1 VGKSPKVEEMRMRAI
16 TQGKY
21 GLDSLVLSEIPTP
34 RIESE
39 QILVKVEAASI
50 YAAVLHLITADISLI
65 RLLAGF
71 RKPRMRP
78 GQSFAGTVI
87 EIGSEVKDL
96 KVGDRVCG
104 TAPGAL
110 AELVVAR
117 AKRVALLPKGVG
129 FDEASTIPV
138 SAGTA
143 LQAVRKHGQ
152 VSDGQKVLIIG
163 ASGCVGSFA
172 VQIAIGIGAEVTGV
186 CRGSKKSYVRT
197 LGAHQAI
204 DYESE
209 SITGAFDCI
218 IDASS
223 FLSIK
228 QLRKLLKSGGRLVI
242 VGAAANHGSSG
253 LSRLVATAL
262 LSLFIKESIK
272 SFIQSEDKDELPLLL
287 EDLARKRIN
296 PVIDKKFPLEFS
308 AQAVEH
314 FASGKASG
322 HIVVSPSL

>member
-1 VGKSPKVEEMRMRAI
+1 MRAI
-16 TQGKY
+16 TQGEY
-21 GLDSLVLSEIPTP
+21 GLDSLALSEIPTP
-34 RIESE
+34 RIKSE
-39 QILVKVEAASI
+39 QILVKVEAASV
-50 YAAVLHLITADISLI
+50 YAAVLHLITADISI
-65 RLLAGF
+65 VRLFAGL
-71 RKPRMRP
+71 RKPRMHP

-87 EIGSEVKDL
+87 GIGSEVKDL

-104 TAPGAL
+104 TAPGAF
-110 AELVVAR
+110 ADVVVAR
-117 AKRVALLPKGVG
+117 AKRVAVLPDRVD

-138 SAGTA
+138 SASTA

-152 VSDGQKVLIIG
+152 VGAGQKVLIIG

-172 VQIAIGIGAEVTGV
+172 VQIAVGLGAEVTGV

-197 LGAHQAI
+197 LGAHQVI

-218 IDASS
+218 IDTSS

-228 QLRKLLKSGGRLVI
+228 QLRRSLKSSGRLVI
-242 VGAAANHGSSG
+242 VGSAANPGSSG
-253 LSRLVATAL
+253 LSRLMATAL

-272 SFIQSEDKDELPLLL
+272 AFTQSENKDDLSVLL
-287 EDLARKRIN
+287 EDLARKRIT
-296 PVIDKKFPLEFS
+296 PVIAKKLPLELS

-314 FASGKASG
+314 FASGKACG
-322 HIVVSPSL
+322 HVIISPSL

>member
-1 VGKSPKVEEMRMRAI
+1 MRAI
-16 TQGKY
+16 TQGRY

-34 RIESE
+34 KIGSK
-39 QILVKVEAASI
+39 QVLVKVEAASV
-50 YAAVLHLITADISLI
+50 YAAVLHLITADISLV
-65 RLLAGF
+65 RLFAGL

-87 EIGSEVKDL
+87 EIGSEVEDL
-96 KVGDRVCG
+96 KVGNRVCG
-104 TAPGAL
+104 TAPGAF
-110 AELVVAR
+110 ADLVVAR
-117 AKRVALLPKGVG
+117 AKRVAVLPDSVG

-138 SAGTA
+138 SASTA

-152 VSDGQKVLIIG
+152 VGAGQKVLIIG

-172 VQIAIGIGAEVTGV
+172 VQIAVGLGAEVTGV

-197 LGAHQAI
+197 LGAHQVI

-218 IDASS
+218 IDTSS

-228 QLRKLLKSGGRLVI
+228 QLRRLLKSSGRLVI
-242 VGAAANHGSSG
+242 VGSAANPGSSG
-253 LSRLVATAL
+253 LSRLMATAL

-272 SFIQSEDKDELPLLL
+272 AFIQSENKDDLSVLL
-287 EDLARKRIN
+287 EDLARKRIT
-296 PVIDKKFPLEFS
+296 PTIAKKLPLELS

-314 FASGKASG
+314 FASGKACG
-322 HIVVSPSL
+322 HVIISPSL

>member
-1 VGKSPKVEEMRMRAI
+1 MRAI

-34 RIESE
+34 KIGSK
-39 QILVKVEAASI
+39 QVLVKVEAASV
-50 YAAVLHLITADISLI
+50 YAAVLHLITADISLV
-65 RLLAGF
+65 RLFAGL

-96 KVGDRVCG
+96 KVGNRVCG
-104 TAPGAL
+104 TAPGAF
-110 AELVVAR
+110 ADLVVVR
-117 AKRVALLPKGVG
+117 AKRVAVLPDSVG

-138 SAGTA
+138 SASTA

-152 VSDGQKVLIIG
+152 VGAGQKVLIIG

-172 VQIAIGIGAEVTGV
+172 VQIAVGLGAEVTGV
-186 CRGSKKSYVRT
+186 CRGSKKSYVES
-197 LGAHQAI
+197 LGADQVIA
-204 DYESE
+204 YESE

-218 IDASS
+218 IDTSS
-223 FLSIK
+223 FLSIN
-228 QLRKLLKSGGRLVI
+228 QLRRLLKSSGRLVI
-242 VGAAANHGSSG
+242 VGSAANPGSSG
-253 LSRLVATAL
+253 LSRLMATAL

-272 SFIQSEDKDELPLLL
+272 AFTQSENKDDLSVLL
-287 EDLARKRIN
+287 EDLASKRIT
-296 PVIDKKFPLEFS
+296 PVIAKKLPLELS

-314 FASGKASG
+314 FASGKACG
-322 HIVVSPSL
+322 HVIISPSL

>member
-1 VGKSPKVEEMRMRAI
+1 MRAI

-34 RIESE
+34 KIGSK
-39 QILVKVEAASI
+39 QVLVKVEAASV
-50 YAAVLHLITADISLI
+50 YAAVLHLITADISLV
-65 RLLAGF
+65 RLFAGL

-87 EIGSEVKDL
+87 EIGSEVEDL
-96 KVGDRVCG
+96 KVGNRVCG
-104 TAPGAL
+104 TAPGAF
-110 AELVVAR
+110 ADLVVAR
-117 AKRVALLPKGVG
+117 AKRVAVLPDSVG

-138 SAGTA
+138 SASTA

-152 VSDGQKVLIIG
+152 VGAGQKVLIIG

-172 VQIAIGIGAEVTGV
+172 VQIAVGLGAEVTGV

-197 LGAHQAI
+197 LGAHQVI

-218 IDASS
+218 IDTSS

-228 QLRKLLKSGGRLVI
+228 QLRRLLKSSGRLVI
-242 VGAAANHGSSG
+242 VGSAANPGSSG
-253 LSRLVATAL
+253 LSRLMATAL

-272 SFIQSEDKDELPLLL
+272 AFTQSENKDDLSVLL

-296 PVIDKKFPLEFS
+296 PTIAKKLPLELS

-314 FASGKASG
+314 FASGKACG
-322 HIVVSPSL
+322 HVIISPSL

>member
-1 VGKSPKVEEMRMRAI
+1 MRAI
-16 TQGKY
+16 TQREY
-21 GLDSLVLSEIPTP
+21 GLDSFALSEIPTP
-34 RIESE
+34 KIDTE
-39 QILVKVEAASI
+39 QILVKVEAASV
-50 YAAVLHLITADISLI
+50 YAAVLHLTTADISLV
-65 RLLAGF
+65 RLFAGL

-104 TAPGAL
+104 TAPGAF
-110 AELVVAR
+110 ADLVVAR
-117 AKRVALLPKGVG
+117 AKRVAPLPNSVG
-129 FDEASTIPV
+129 FDDASTIPV
-138 SAGTA
+138 SASTA

-152 VSDGQKVLIIG
+152 VSSGQKVLIIG

-172 VQIAIGIGAEVTGV
+172 VQIAVGLGAEVTGV

-197 LGAHQAI
+197 LGAHQGI
-204 DYESE
+204 DYELE

-218 IDASS
+218 IDTSS

-228 QLRKLLKSGGRLVI
+228 QLRRLLKSGGRLVI
-242 VGAAANHGSSG
+242 VGSAANHGSSG
-253 LSRLVATAL
+253 LSRLMATAL
-262 LSLFIKESIK
+262 LSLFIKESLK
-272 SFIQSEDKDELPLLL
+272 AFTQSENKDDLSVLL

-296 PVIDKKFPLEFS
+296 PVIDKKFPLELS

-314 FASGKASG
+314 FASGKACG
-322 HIVVSPSL
+322 HVIISPSL

>member
-1 VGKSPKVEEMRMRAI
+1 MRAI

-34 RIESE
+34 KIGSK
-39 QILVKVEAASI
+39 QVLVKVEAASV
-50 YAAVLHLITADISLI
+50 YAAVLHLITADISLV
-65 RLLAGF
+65 RLFAGL

-96 KVGDRVCG
+96 KVGNRVCG
-104 TAPGAL
+104 TVPGAF
-110 AELVVAR
+110 ADLVVAR
-117 AKRVALLPKGVG
+117 AKRVAVLPDSVG

-138 SAGTA
+138 SASTA

-152 VSDGQKVLIIG
+152 VGAGQKVLIIG

-172 VQIAIGIGAEVTGV
+172 VQIAVGLGAEVTGV

-197 LGAHQAI
+197 LGAHQVI

-218 IDASS
+218 IDTSS
-223 FLSIK
+223 FLSIN
-228 QLRKLLKSGGRLVI
+228 QLRRLLKSSGRLVI
-242 VGAAANHGSSG
+242 VGSAANPGSSG
-253 LSRLVATAL
+253 LSRLMATAL

-272 SFIQSEDKDELPLLL
+272 AFTQSENKDDLSVLL

-296 PVIDKKFPLEFS
+296 PVIDKKFPLEFA
-308 AQAVEH
+308 AQAVEY
-314 FASGKASG
+314 FASGKSSG
-322 HIVVSPSL
+322 HIVVSPSLQ

>member
-1 VGKSPKVEEMRMRAI
+1 MRAI

-34 RIESE
+34 KIGSK
-39 QILVKVEAASI
+39 QVLVKVEAASV
-50 YAAVLHLITADISLI
+50 YAAVLHLITADISLV
-65 RLLAGF
+65 RLFAGL

-87 EIGSEVKDL
+87 EIGSEVEDL
-96 KVGDRVCG
+96 KVGNRVCG
-104 TAPGAL
+104 TAPGAF
-110 AELVVAR
+110 ADLVVAR
-117 AKRVALLPKGVG
+117 AKRVAALPDSVG

-138 SAGTA
+138 SASTA

-152 VSDGQKVLIIG
+152 VGAGQKVLIIG

-172 VQIAIGIGAEVTGV
+172 VQIAVGLGAEVTGV

-197 LGAHQAI
+197 LGAHQVI

-218 IDASS
+218 IDTSS

-228 QLRKLLKSGGRLVI
+228 QLRRLLKSSGRLVI
-242 VGAAANHGSSG
+242 VGSAANPGSSG
-253 LSRLVATAL
+253 LSRLMATAL

-272 SFIQSEDKDELPLLL
+272 AFTQSENKDDLSVLL
-287 EDLARKRIN
+287 EDLARKRIT
-296 PVIDKKFPLEFS
+296 PTIAKKLPLELS

-314 FASGKASG
+314 FASGKACG
-322 HIVVSPSL
+322 HVIISPSL

>member
-1 VGKSPKVEEMRMRAI
+1 MRAI
-16 TQGKY
+16 TQGQY
-21 GLDSLVLSEIPTP
+21 GLDSLALSEIPTP
-34 RIESE
+34 KIESE
-39 QILVKVEAASI
+39 QILVKVEAASV
-50 YAAVLHLITADISLI
+50 YAAVLHLITADISI
-65 RLLAGF
+65 VRLFEGF
-71 RKPRMRP
+71 RKPRMQP

-104 TAPGAL
+104 TAPGAF
-110 AELVVAR
+110 ADLVVAR
-117 AKRVALLPKGVG
+117 AKRVAVLPNGVG

-138 SAGTA
+138 SAITA

-152 VSDGQKVLIIG
+152 VGAGQKVLIIG

-172 VQIAIGIGAEVTGV
+172 VQISVGLGAEVTGV

-197 LGAHQAI
+197 LGAQQVI

-209 SITGAFDCI
+209 SISGSFDCI

-228 QLRKLLKSGGRLVI
+228 QLRRFLVSGGRLVI
-242 VGAAANHGSSG
+242 VGSAANPGSSG
-253 LSRLVATAL
+253 LSRLIKTAL
-262 LSLFIKESIK
+262 LSFFIKESMK
-272 SFIQSEDKDELPLLL
+272 AFLASENKDDLSMLL
-287 EDLARKRIN
+287 EELARKQIN
-296 PVIDKKFPLEFS
+296 PVIDKKFPLELS

-314 FASGKASG
+314 FASGKACG
-322 HIVVSPSL
+322 HVIISPSL

>member
-1 VGKSPKVEEMRMRAI
+1 MRAI

-34 RIESE
+34 KIGSK
-39 QILVKVEAASI
+39 QVLVKVEAASV
-50 YAAVLHLITADISLI
+50 YAAVLHLITADISLV
-65 RLLAGF
+65 RLFAGL

-96 KVGDRVCG
+96 KVGNRVCG
-104 TAPGAL
+104 TVPGAF
-110 AELVVAR
+110 ADLVVVR
-117 AKRVALLPKGVG
+117 AKRVAVLPDSVG

-138 SAGTA
+138 SASTA

-152 VSDGQKVLIIG
+152 VGAGQKVLIIG

-172 VQIAIGIGAEVTGV
+172 VQIAVGLGAEVTGV

-197 LGAHQAI
+197 LGAHQVI

-218 IDASS
+218 IDTSS
-223 FLSIK
+223 FLSIN
-228 QLRKLLKSGGRLVI
+228 QLRRLLKSSGRLVI
-242 VGAAANHGSSG
+242 VGSAANPGSSG
-253 LSRLVATAL
+253 LSRQMATAL

-272 SFIQSEDKDELPLLL
+272 AFTQSENKDDLSVLL
-287 EDLARKRIN
+287 EDLARKRIT
-296 PVIDKKFPLEFS
+296 PTIAKKLPLELS

-314 FASGKASG
+314 FASGKACG
-322 HIVVSPSL
+322 HVIISPSL

>member
-1 VGKSPKVEEMRMRAI
+1 MRAI

-65 RLLAGF
+65 RLLAGL

-96 KVGDRVCG
+96 NVGDRVCG

-117 AKRVALLPKGVG
+117 AKRVALLPNGVG

-152 VSDGQKVLIIG
+152 VSAGQKVLIIG

-172 VQIAIGIGAEVTGV
+172 VQIAIGLGAEVTGV

-197 LGAHQAI
+197 LGAHQVI

-209 SITGAFDCI
+209 LITGAFDCI

-228 QLRKLLKSGGRLVI
+228 QLRRLLKSGGRLVI

>member
-1 VGKSPKVEEMRMRAI
+1 MRAI
-16 TQGKY
+16 TQGEY
-21 GLDSLVLSEIPTP
+21 GLDSLALSEIPTP
-34 RIESE
+34 RIKSE
-39 QILVKVEAASI
+39 QILVKVEAASV
-50 YAAVLHLITADISLI
+50 YAAVLHLITADISI
-65 RLLAGF
+65 VRLFAGL
-71 RKPRMRP
+71 RKPRMHP

-104 TAPGAL
+104 TAPGAF
-110 AELVVAR
+110 ADLVVAR
-117 AKRVALLPKGVG
+117 AKRVAVLPNGVG

-138 SAGTA
+138 SASTA

-152 VSDGQKVLIIG
+152 VGSGQKVLIIG

-172 VQIAIGIGAEVTGV
+172 VQIAVGLGAEVTGV
-186 CRGSKKSYVRT
+186 CRGSKKSYVRA
-197 LGAHQAI
+197 LGAQQVI

-209 SITGAFDCI
+209 SISGSFDCI

-228 QLRKLLKSGGRLVI
+228 QLRRLLVSGGRLVI
-242 VGAAANHGSSG
+242 VGSAANPGSSG
-253 LSRLVATAL
+253 LSRLMKTAL
-262 LSLFIKESIK
+262 LSFFIKESMK
-272 SFIQSEDKDELPLLL
+272 AFTQSENKDDLSMLL
-287 EDLARKRIN
+287 EELARKQIN
-296 PVIDKKFPLEFS
+296 PVIDKKFPLELS

-322 HIVVSPSL
+322 HVIISPYL

>member
-1 VGKSPKVEEMRMRAI
+1 MRVI
-16 TQGKY
+16 TQREY
-21 GLDSLVLSEIPTP
+21 GLDSFALSEIPTP
-34 RIESE
+34 KIDTE
-39 QILVKVEAASI
+39 QILVKVEAASV
-50 YAAVLHLITADISLI
+50 YAAVLHLTTADISLA
-65 RLLAGF
+65 RLFAGL

-87 EIGSEVKDL
+87 EIGSEVKGL

-104 TAPGAL
+104 TASGAF
-110 AELVVAR
+110 ADLVVAR
-117 AKRVALLPKGVG
+117 AKRVAVLPNGVG

-138 SAGTA
+138 SASTA

-152 VSDGQKVLIIG
+152 VGAGQRVLIIG

-172 VQIAIGIGAEVTGV
+172 VQIAKGLGAEVSGV
-186 CRGSKKSYVRT
+186 CRGSKKSYVES
-197 LGAHQAI
+197 LGADQVI

-209 SITGAFDCI
+209 SITGVYDCI

-228 QLRKLLKSGGRLVI
+228 QLRRLLKSGGRLVI

-253 LSRLVATAL
+253 LRRLMATAV
-262 LSLFIKESIK
+262 LSLFVKESMK
-272 SFIQSEDKDELPLLL
+272 SFLASENRDELSILL

-296 PVIDKKFPLEFS
+296 PVIDKKFPLELS

-314 FASGKASG
+314 FASGKACG
-322 HIVVSPSL
+322 HVIISPSL

>member
-1 VGKSPKVEEMRMRAI
+1 MRVI
-16 TQGKY
+16 TQRKY

-34 RIESE
+34 KIGSK
-39 QILVKVEAASI
+39 QVLVKVEAASV
-50 YAAVLHLITADISLI
+50 YAAVLHLITADISLV
-65 RLLAGF
+65 RLFAGL

-87 EIGSEVKDL
+87 EIGSEVEDL
-96 KVGDRVCG
+96 KVGNRVCG
-104 TAPGAL
+104 TAPGAF
-110 AELVVAR
+110 ADLVVAR
-117 AKRVALLPKGVG
+117 AKRVAVLPDSVG

-138 SAGTA
+138 SASTA

-152 VSDGQKVLIIG
+152 VGAGQKVLIIG

-172 VQIAIGIGAEVTGV
+172 VQIAVGLGAEVTGV

-197 LGAHQAI
+197 LGAHQVI
-204 DYESE
+204 YYESE

-218 IDASS
+218 IDTSS

-228 QLRKLLKSGGRLVI
+228 QLRRLLKSSGRLVI
-242 VGAAANHGSSG
+242 VGSAANPGSSG
-253 LSRLVATAL
+253 LSRLMATAL

-272 SFIQSEDKDELPLLL
+272 AFTQSENKDDLSVLL
-287 EDLARKRIN
+287 EDLARKRIT
-296 PVIDKKFPLEFS
+296 PTIAKKLPLELS

-314 FASGKASG
+314 FASGKACG
-322 HIVVSPSL
+322 HVIISPSL

>member
-1 VGKSPKVEEMRMRAI
+1 MRAI

-34 RIESE
+34 KIGSK
-39 QILVKVEAASI
+39 QVLVKVEAASV
-50 YAAVLHLITADISLI
+50 YAAVLHLITADISLV
-65 RLLAGF
+65 RLFAGL

-96 KVGDRVCG
+96 KVGNRVCG
-104 TAPGAL
+104 TAPGAF
-110 AELVVAR
+110 ADLVVAR
-117 AKRVALLPKGVG
+117 AKRVAVLPDSVG

-138 SAGTA
+138 SASTA

-152 VSDGQKVLIIG
+152 VGAGQKVLIIG

-172 VQIAIGIGAEVTGV
+172 VQIAVGLGAEVTGV
-186 CRGSKKSYVRT
+186 CRGSKKSYVES
-197 LGAHQAI
+197 LGADQVIA
-204 DYESE
+204 YESE

-218 IDASS
+218 IDTSS
-223 FLSIK
+223 FLSIN
-228 QLRKLLKSGGRLVI
+228 QLRRLLKSSGRLVI
-242 VGAAANHGSSG
+242 VGSAANPGSSG
-253 LSRLVATAL
+253 LSRLMATAL

-272 SFIQSEDKDELPLLL
+272 AFTQSENKDDLSVLL
-287 EDLARKRIN
+287 EDLASKRIT
-296 PVIDKKFPLEFS
+296 PVIAKKLPLELS

-314 FASGKASG
+314 FASGKACG
-322 HIVVSPSL
+322 HVLISPSL

>member
-1 VGKSPKVEEMRMRAI
+1 MRAI

-34 RIESE
+34 KIGSK
-39 QILVKVEAASI
+39 QVLVKVEAASV
-50 YAAVLHLITADISLI
+50 YAAVLHLITADISLV
-65 RLLAGF
+65 RLFAGL

-87 EIGSEVKDL
+87 EIGNEVKDL
-96 KVGDRVCG
+96 KVGNRVCG
-104 TAPGAL
+104 TAPGAF
-110 AELVVAR
+110 ADLVVAR
-117 AKRVALLPKGVG
+117 AKRVAVLPDRVD

-138 SAGTA
+138 SASTA

-152 VSDGQKVLIIG
+152 VGAGQKVLIIG

-172 VQIAIGIGAEVTGV
+172 VQIAVGLGAEVTGV

-197 LGAHQAI
+197 LGAHQVI

-218 IDASS
+218 IDTSS

-228 QLRKLLKSGGRLVI
+228 QLRRSLKSSGRLVI
-242 VGAAANHGSSG
+242 VGSAANPGSSG
-253 LSRLVATAL
+253 LSRLMATAL

-272 SFIQSEDKDELPLLL
+272 AFTQSENKDDLSVLL
-287 EDLARKRIN
+287 EDLARKRIT
-296 PVIDKKFPLEFS
+296 PVIAKKLPLELS

-314 FASGKASG
+314 FASGKACG
-322 HIVVSPSL
+322 HVIISPSL

>member
-1 VGKSPKVEEMRMRAI
+1 MRAI

-34 RIESE
+34 KIGSK
-39 QILVKVEAASI
+39 QVLVKVEAASV
-50 YAAVLHLITADISLI
+50 YAAVLHLITADMSLV
-65 RLLAGF
+65 RLFAGL

-87 EIGSEVKDL
+87 EIGSEVEDL
-96 KVGDRVCG
+96 KVGNRVCG
-104 TAPGAL
+104 TAPGAF
-110 AELVVAR
+110 ADLVVAR
-117 AKRVALLPKGVG
+117 AKRVAVLPDSVG

-138 SAGTA
+138 SASTA

-152 VSDGQKVLIIG
+152 VGAGQKVLIIG

-172 VQIAIGIGAEVTGV
+172 VQIAVGLGAEVTGV

-197 LGAHQAI
+197 LGAHQVI

-218 IDASS
+218 IDTSS

-228 QLRKLLKSGGRLVI
+228 QLRRLLKSSGRLVI
-242 VGAAANHGSSG
+242 VGSAANPGSSG
-253 LSRLVATAL
+253 LSRLMATAL

-272 SFIQSEDKDELPLLL
+272 AFTQSENKDDLSVLL
-287 EDLARKRIN
+287 EDLARKRIT
-296 PVIDKKFPLEFS
+296 PTIAKKLPLELS

-314 FASGKASG
+314 FASGKACG
-322 HIVVSPSL
+322 HVIISPSL

>member
-1 VGKSPKVEEMRMRAI
+1 MRAI

-34 RIESE
+34 KIGSK
-39 QILVKVEAASI
+39 QVLVKVEAASV
-50 YAAVLHLITADISLI
+50 YAAVLHLITADISLV
-65 RLLAGF
+65 RLFAGL

-87 EIGSEVKDL
+87 EIGSEVEDL
-96 KVGDRVCG
+96 KVGNRVCG
-104 TAPGAL
+104 TVPGAF
-110 AELVVAR
+110 ADLVVVR
-117 AKRVALLPKGVG
+117 AKRVAVLPDSVG

-138 SAGTA
+138 SASTA

-152 VSDGQKVLIIG
+152 VGAGQKVLIIG

-172 VQIAIGIGAEVTGV
+172 VQIAVGLGAEVTGV

-197 LGAHQAI
+197 LGAHQVI

-218 IDASS
+218 IDTSS

-228 QLRKLLKSGGRLVI
+228 QLRRLLKSSGRLVI
-242 VGAAANHGSSG
+242 VGSAANPGSSG
-253 LSRLVATAL
+253 LSRLMATAL

-272 SFIQSEDKDELPLLL
+272 AFTQSENKDDLSVLL
-287 EDLARKRIN
+287 EDLARKRIT
-296 PVIDKKFPLEFS
+296 PTIAKKLPLELS

-314 FASGKASG
+314 FASGKACG
-322 HIVVSPSL
+322 HVIISPSL

>member
-1 VGKSPKVEEMRMRAI
+1 MRAI

-34 RIESE
+34 KIGSK
-39 QILVKVEAASI
+39 QVLVKVEAASV
-50 YAAVLHLITADISLI
+50 YAAVLHLITADISLV
-65 RLLAGF
+65 RLFAGL

-96 KVGDRVCG
+96 KVGNRVCG
-104 TAPGAL
+104 TAPGAF
-110 AELVVAR
+110 ADLVVAR
-117 AKRVALLPKGVG
+117 AKRVAVLPDSVG

-138 SAGTA
+138 SASTA

-152 VSDGQKVLIIG
+152 VGAGQKVLIIG

-172 VQIAIGIGAEVTGV
+172 VQIAVGLGAEVTGV
-186 CRGSKKSYVRT
+186 CRGSKKSYVES
-197 LGAHQAI
+197 LGADQVIA
-204 DYESE
+204 YESE

-218 IDASS
+218 IDTSS
-223 FLSIK
+223 FLSIN
-228 QLRKLLKSGGRLVI
+228 QLRRLLKSSGRLVI
-242 VGAAANHGSSG
+242 VGSAANPGSSG
-253 LSRLVATAL
+253 LSRLMATAL

-272 SFIQSEDKDELPLLL
+272 AFTQSENKDDLSVLL
-287 EDLARKRIN
+287 EDLASKRIT
-296 PVIDKKFPLEFS
+296 PVIAKKLPLELS

-314 FASGKASG
+314 FASGKACG
-322 HIVVSPSL
+322 HVIISPSL

>member
-1 VGKSPKVEEMRMRAI
+1 MRAI

-34 RIESE
+34 KIGSK
-39 QILVKVEAASI
+39 QVLVKVEAASV
-50 YAAVLHLITADISLI
+50 YAAVLHLITADISLV
-65 RLLAGF
+65 RLFAGL

-87 EIGSEVKDL
+87 EIGSEVEDL
-96 KVGDRVCG
+96 KVGNRVCG
-104 TAPGAL
+104 TAPGAF
-110 AELVVAR
+110 ADLVVAR
-117 AKRVALLPKGVG
+117 AKRVAVLPDSVG

-138 SAGTA
+138 SASTA

-152 VSDGQKVLIIG
+152 VGAGQKVLIIG

-172 VQIAIGIGAEVTGV
+172 VQIAVGLGAEVTGV

-197 LGAHQAI
+197 LGAHQVI
-204 DYESE
+204 DYESK

-218 IDASS
+218 IDTSS

-228 QLRKLLKSGGRLVI
+228 QLRRLLKSSGRLVI
-242 VGAAANHGSSG
+242 VGSAANPGSSG
-253 LSRLVATAL
+253 LSRLMATAL

-272 SFIQSEDKDELPLLL
+272 AFTQSENKDDLSVLL
-287 EDLARKRIN
+287 EDLARKRIT
-296 PVIDKKFPLEFS
+296 PTIAKKLPLELS

-314 FASGKASG
+314 FASGKACG
-322 HIVVSPSL
+322 HVIISPSL

>member
-1 VGKSPKVEEMRMRAI
+1 
-16 TQGKY
+16 
-21 GLDSLVLSEIPTP
+21 LDSLVLSEIPTP
-34 RIESE
+34 RIESG
-39 QILVKVEAASI
+39 QILVKVEPASI
-50 YAAVLHLITADISLI
+50 YAAVLHLITADISLV
-65 RLLAGF
+65 RLFEGP

-78 GQSFAGTVI
+78 GQLFAGTVI
-87 EIGSEVKDL
+87 EIGSEAKDL

-104 TAPGAL
+104 TAPGAI
-110 AELVVAR
+110 AKLVVAR
-117 AKRVALLPKGVG
+117 AKRVALMPNGVG

-152 VSDGQKVLIIG
+152 VSAEQKVLIIG

-172 VQIAIGIGAEVTGV
+172 VQIAIGLGAEVTGV
-186 CRGSKKSYVRT
+186 CRGSKRSYART
-197 LGAHQAI
+197 LGAHQVI

-228 QLRKLLKSGGRLVI
+228 QLRRLLKSGGRLVI

-253 LSRLVATAL
+253 LGRLVATAL

-272 SFIQSEDKDELPLLL
+272 SFIQSEDKDELPLLF

-296 PVIDKKFPLEFS
+296 PVIDKNS
-308 AQAVEH
+308 H
-314 FASGKASG
+314 
-322 HIVVSPSL
+322 

>member
-1 VGKSPKVEEMRMRAI
+1 MRAI

-34 RIESE
+34 KIGSK
-39 QILVKVEAASI
+39 QVLVKVEAASV
-50 YAAVLHLITADISLI
+50 YAAVLHLITADISLV
-65 RLLAGF
+65 RLFAGL

-96 KVGDRVCG
+96 KVGNRVCG
-104 TAPGAL
+104 TVPGAF
-110 AELVVAR
+110 ADLVVAR
-117 AKRVALLPKGVG
+117 AKRVAVLPDSVG

-138 SAGTA
+138 SASTA

-152 VSDGQKVLIIG
+152 VGAGQKVLIIG

-172 VQIAIGIGAEVTGV
+172 VQIAVGLGAEVTGV

-197 LGAHQAI
+197 LGAHQVI

-218 IDASS
+218 IDTSS

-228 QLRKLLKSGGRLVI
+228 QLRRLLKSSGRLVI
-242 VGAAANHGSSG
+242 VGSAANPGSSG
-253 LSRLVATAL
+253 LSRLMATAL

-272 SFIQSEDKDELPLLL
+272 AFTQSENKDDLSVLL
-287 EDLARKRIN
+287 EDLARKRIT
-296 PVIDKKFPLEFS
+296 PTIAKKLPLELS

-314 FASGKASG
+314 FASGKACG
-322 HIVVSPSL
+322 HVIISPSL

>member
-1 VGKSPKVEEMRMRAI
+1 MRAI

-34 RIESE
+34 KIGSK
-39 QILVKVEAASI
+39 QVLVKVEAASV
-50 YAAVLHLITADISLI
+50 YAAVLHLITADISLV
-65 RLLAGF
+65 RLFAGL

-96 KVGDRVCG
+96 KVGNRVCG
-104 TAPGAL
+104 TAPGAF
-110 AELVVAR
+110 ADLVVVR
-117 AKRVALLPKGVG
+117 AKRVAVLPDSVG

-138 SAGTA
+138 SASTA

-152 VSDGQKVLIIG
+152 VGAGQKVLIIG

-172 VQIAIGIGAEVTGV
+172 VQIAVGLGAEVTGV
-186 CRGSKKSYVRT
+186 CRGSKKSYVES
-197 LGAHQAI
+197 LGADQVIA
-204 DYESE
+204 YESE

-218 IDASS
+218 IDTSS
-223 FLSIK
+223 FLSIN
-228 QLRKLLKSGGRLVI
+228 QLRRLLKSSGRLVI
-242 VGAAANHGSSG
+242 VGSAANPGSSG
-253 LSRLVATAL
+253 LSRLMATAL

-272 SFIQSEDKDELPLLL
+272 AFTQSENKDDLSVLL
-287 EDLARKRIN
+287 EDLARKRIT
-296 PVIDKKFPLEFS
+296 PVIAKKLPLELS

-314 FASGKASG
+314 FASGKACG
-322 HIVVSPSL
+322 HVLISPSL

>member
-1 VGKSPKVEEMRMRAI
+1 MRAI

-34 RIESE
+34 KIGSK
-39 QILVKVEAASI
+39 QVLVKVEAASV
-50 YAAVLHLITADISLI
+50 YAAVLHLITADISLV
-65 RLLAGF
+65 RLFAGL

-96 KVGDRVCG
+96 KVGNRVCG
-104 TAPGAL
+104 TAPGAF
-110 AELVVAR
+110 ADLVVAR
-117 AKRVALLPKGVG
+117 AKRVAVLPNGVG

-152 VSDGQKVLIIG
+152 VGAGQKVLIIG

-172 VQIAIGIGAEVTGV
+172 VQIAVGLGAEVTGV
-186 CRGSKKSYVRT
+186 CRGSKKSYVRA
-197 LGAHQAI
+197 LGAQQVI

-209 SITGAFDCI
+209 SISGSFDCI

-228 QLRKLLKSGGRLVI
+228 QLRRLLVSGGRLVI
-242 VGAAANHGSSG
+242 VGSAANPGSSG
-253 LSRLVATAL
+253 LSRLMKTAL
-262 LSLFIKESIK
+262 LSFFIKESMK
-272 SFIQSEDKDELPLLL
+272 AFNQSENKDDLSMLL
-287 EDLARKRIN
+287 EELARKQIN
-296 PVIDKKFPLEFS
+296 PVIDKKFSLELS

-314 FASGKASG
+314 FASGKACG
-322 HIVVSPSL
+322 HVIISPYL

>member
-1 VGKSPKVEEMRMRAI
+1 MRAI

-34 RIESE
+34 KIGSK
-39 QILVKVEAASI
+39 QVLVKVEAASV
-50 YAAVLHLITADISLI
+50 YAAVLHLITADISLV
-65 RLLAGF
+65 RLFAGL

-87 EIGSEVKDL
+87 EIGSEVEDL
-96 KVGDRVCG
+96 KVGNRVCG
-104 TAPGAL
+104 TAPGAF
-110 AELVVAR
+110 ADLVVAR
-117 AKRVALLPKGVG
+117 AKRVAVLPDSVG

-138 SAGTA
+138 SASTA

-152 VSDGQKVLIIG
+152 VSAGQKVLIIG

-172 VQIAIGIGAEVTGV
+172 VQIAVGLGAEVTGV

-197 LGAHQAI
+197 LGAHQVI
-204 DYESE
+204 DYESK

-218 IDASS
+218 IDTSS

-228 QLRKLLKSGGRLVI
+228 QLRRLLKSSGRLVI
-242 VGAAANHGSSG
+242 VGSAANPGSSG
-253 LSRLVATAL
+253 LSRLMATAL

-272 SFIQSEDKDELPLLL
+272 AFTQSENKDDLSVLL
-287 EDLARKRIN
+287 EDLARKRIT
-296 PVIDKKFPLEFS
+296 PTIAKKLPLELS

-314 FASGKASG
+314 FASGKACG
-322 HIVVSPSL
+322 HVIISPSL